1 MFFFWYPMAMANTVR
16 KVSRREPS
24 TLIVGSLPHAV
35 SLEQSL
41 RSEPQSLQ
49 QALEEFGGQ
58 LVMKASDHCRVLP
71 HILHLIGKGGEHVVF
86 EDVRFPNYVLK
97 VDFIESLSVLY
108 AQAKGEEAV
117 VEETV
122 KLNEK
127 ARLHNERLKRL
138 QAYFA
143 PGCVPLETVAV
154 KNIPLSESVV
164 LALMHDRNL
173 DIPKHLTV
181 PPTMP
186 ALCTIQRRF
195 ILPKTGPV
203 DLYSSYAELNRTIL
217 PEYYA
222 DGHRLLASPDTIG
235 PEDRK
240 ERTKIILYIYPSL
253 KQVVPLMESD
263 ADFRTAVGEYV
274 RQAMSYSVDT
284 NEIID
289 MAGGGN
295 VVMVKAGD
303 AAKTEEMPEDWHD
316 ASGVYG
322 WQPFLMDA
330 LSPPELNFDLIRQAS
345 LLIKHGQEVDLRM
358 KANALN
364 VINYVRFANAL
375 AMLAGINDRLDV
387 DGMTVV
393 TADAWRKG
401 LLIEKYLDVY
411 TPKKTTDGSQ

>member
-1 MFFFWYPMAMANTVR
+1 MAMANTVR

-35 SLEQSL
+35 SAEPSITP
-41 RSEPQSLQ
+41 EPQNLQ
-49 QALEEFGGQ
+49 QALQEFGGQ
-58 LVMKASDHCRVLP
+58 LVMRASDRCRVLP

-97 VDFIESLSVLY
+97 VDFIESLPVLY
-108 AQAKGEEAV
+108 AQTKGEEAV
-117 VEETV
+117 AQAVA
-122 KLNEK
+122 KLNDK

-138 QAYFA
+138 QRYYAL
-143 PGCVPLETVAV
+143 GCVPLETVAV

-164 LALMHDRNL
+164 LSLMRDRNL
-173 DIPKHLTV
+173 DTPKQLIV

-186 ALCTIQRRF
+186 VLCTIQRRF
-195 ILPKTGPV
+195 TLPKIGPV

-222 DGHRLLASPDTIG
+222 EGHRLLAAPDAIG
-235 PEDRK
+235 SQDSK
-240 ERTKIILYIYPSL
+240 ERNKIILFIYPSL
-253 KQVVPLMESD
+253 KKVVPLMESD
-263 ADFRTAVGEYV
+263 AEFRTAVGEYV
-274 RQAMSYSVDT
+274 RQAMRYSVDT

-295 VVMVKAGD
+295 VVMVKASD
-303 AAKTEEMPEDWHD
+303 AAKTEELPEDWRN
-316 ASGVYG
+316 ASEHTG

-345 LLIKHGQEVDLRM
+345 LLIKHGQEVDLRI

-375 AMLAGINDRLDV
+375 AMLAGITDRLDV
-387 DGMTVV
+387 DGMTTV
-393 TADAWRKG
+393 TADAWRQG

-411 TPKKTTDGSQ
+411 TPKKTEET